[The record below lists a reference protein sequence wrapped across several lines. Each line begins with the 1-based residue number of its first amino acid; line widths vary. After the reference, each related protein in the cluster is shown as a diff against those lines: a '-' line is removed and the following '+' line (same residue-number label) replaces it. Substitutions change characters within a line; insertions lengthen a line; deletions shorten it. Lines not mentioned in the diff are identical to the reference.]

1 MISVITAIFHFSVSI
16 VAIALIVSTLIS
28 GFVSETFGRKKALA
42 FAQLVVFAGWMVIY
56 FATTYEI
63 LLFSRCVMGLGIGIS
78 FPTTAMYLSEISLI
92 RHRGIISTL
101 NTVVMNTTVVV
112 SLMVAFV
119 FSFDNF
125 ILVSALP
132 PVLFIVTLVFLWES
146 PFWLVK
152 KGRIEE
158 AEVALLALRGPKYA
172 MNLELEEMKTI
183 LAKQQGNDAT
193 LADNLK
199 ELRSRAV
206 FMPVFVVLI
215 MVMLQVCIHSTL
227 IV

>member
-1 MISVITAIFHFSVSI
+1 M
-16 VAIALIVSTLIS
+16 IVSVLIS
-28 GFVSETFGRKKALA
+28 GLVSETLGRKKALA
-42 FAQLVVFAGWMVIY
+42 LAQLVVFGGWVVIY

-63 LLFSRCVMGLGIGIS
+63 LLFARCVMGVGIGIS

-92 RHRGIISTL
+92 RHRGIISTM
-101 NTVVMNTTVVV
+101 NTVVMNTSVVA
-112 SLMVAFV
+112 SLMLAFV
-119 FSFDNF
+119 MSFQNF

-132 PVLFIVTLVFLWES
+132 PVIFIVTLVFLWES

-152 KGRIEE
+152 KGRIED
-158 AEVALLALRGPKYA
+158 AENALLALRGPQYA

-183 LAKQQGNDAT
+183 LANQQGNDAT

-206 FMPVFVVLI
+206 FMPVLVVALMICFQVFLYLLTFLLILNTFVYFSRYLV
-215 MVMLQVCIHSTL
+215 VKW
-227 IV
+227 

>member
-1 MISVITAIFHFSVSI
+1 M
-16 VAIALIVSTLIS
+16 IVSVLIS
-28 GFVSETFGRKKALA
+28 GLVSETLGRKKALA
-42 FAQLVVFAGWMVIY
+42 LAQLVIFGGWVVIY

-63 LLFSRCVMGLGIGIS
+63 LLFARCVMGGGIGIS

-92 RHRGIISTL
+92 RYRGIIST
-101 NTVVMNTTVVV
+101 MNTTTMNTSVVA
-112 SLMVAFV
+112 SLLLASVM
-119 FSFDNF
+119 SFENF

-132 PVLFIVTLVFLWES
+132 PVIFVVTMVFLWES

-158 AEVALLALRGPKYA
+158 AENALLALRGPQYA

-215 MVMLQVCIHSTL
+215 MVALQVFCSLLTVLPILNTFVYFSL
-227 IV
+227 